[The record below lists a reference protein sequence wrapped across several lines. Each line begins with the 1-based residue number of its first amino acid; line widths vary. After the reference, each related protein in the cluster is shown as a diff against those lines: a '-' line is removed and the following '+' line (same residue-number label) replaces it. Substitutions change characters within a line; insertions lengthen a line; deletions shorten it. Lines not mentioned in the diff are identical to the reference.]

1 MLLIYIIMI
10 KNLYFLFVEK
20 GMSFFFG
27 FLVYF
32 LFLFKNCFGLNFEC
46 FGKIFGFINIE
57 FNVK

>member
-1 MLLIYIIMI
+1 MI

-32 LFLFKNCFGLNFEC
+32 LFLFKNCFGLNFEG